1 MTHMNENDHAA
12 STPPRHPAARA
23 AGLALSVVAGLAL
36 FARLA
41 ANRVERRVPAD
52 GRFIE
57 IDGRRMHYL
66 ERGTG
71 PAIVMI
77 HGLGGQMRNFGYALL
92 DRLSADHRVI
102 LIDRP
107 GSGYSA
113 PIAQANIRAQA
124 AHVAAFIT
132 AMGLDRPLVVG
143 HSLGGA
149 IALALALD
157 HPQQV
162 GGLAL
167 IAPLTQPLATV
178 PQIVATR
185 AIGTRA
191 MRSALAWT
199 VATPAALLARPS
211 GARMVFAPDPVP
223 DDFATRGGGALIGRP
238 SAFAGAAADLAAANA
253 NLPAMVARYP
263 SLSVP
268 TAILFGRDDAVLDP
282 LAHGRGLANAC
293 PAAALTLV
301 AGGHMIP
308 VTRPDDV
315 AAWLST
321 LTKPGAP
328 V

>member
-1 MTHMNENDHAA
+1 MKENDHAA
-12 STPPRHPAARA
+12 FTPLRHPAAHA

-52 GRFIE
+52 GRFID
-57 IDGRRMHYL
+57 IDGRRVHYL

-124 AHVAAFIT
+124 AHIAAFIT

-149 IALALALD
+149 IAL
-157 HPQQV
+157 
-162 GGLAL
+162 
-167 IAPLTQPLATV
+167 
-178 PQIVATR
+178 
-185 AIGTRA
+185 
-191 MRSALAWT
+191 ALAWT

-238 SAFAGAAADLAAANA
+238 SAFAGTAADLAAANA
-253 NLPAMVARYP
+253 DLPAMVARYP

-282 LAHGRGLANAC
+282 VTHGRGLANAC

-321 LTKPGAP
+321 LTNPGAP
-328 V
+328 A

>member
-1 MTHMNENDHAA
+1 MTHMKENNRAA
-12 STPPRHPAARA
+12 PTLPRHPATRA
-23 AGLALSVVAGLAL
+23 AGLALGVVAGLAL

-52 GRFIE
+52 GRFID
-57 IDGRRMHYL
+57 IDGRRVHYL

-71 PAIVMI
+71 PAILMI

-92 DRLSADHRVI
+92 DQLSADHRVI

-107 GSGYSA
+107 GSGYST

-124 AHVAAFIT
+124 VHIAAFIT

-157 HPQQV
+157 HPQHV
-162 GGLAL
+162 GRLAL

-185 AIGTRA
+185 AIATRA

-253 NLPAMVARYP
+253 DLPAMLARYP

-282 LAHGRGLANAC
+282 VAHGQGLADAC

-301 AGGHMIP
+301 EGGHMIP

-315 AAWLST
+315 VTWLST

>member
-1 MTHMNENDHAA
+1 MNENDHAA
-12 STPPRHPAARA
+12 SRPPRHPAARA
-23 AGLALSVVAGLAL
+23 AGIALSVVAGLAL

-52 GRFIE
+52 GRFID
-57 IDGRRMHYL
+57 IDGRRVHYL

-124 AHVAAFIT
+124 AHIAAFIT

-149 IALALALD
+149 IAL
-157 HPQQV
+157 
-162 GGLAL
+162 
-167 IAPLTQPLATV
+167 
-178 PQIVATR
+178 
-185 AIGTRA
+185 
-191 MRSALAWT
+191 ALAWT

-238 SAFAGAAADLAAANA
+238 SAFAGTAADLAAANA
-253 NLPAMVARYP
+253 DLPAMVARYP

-282 LAHGRGLANAC
+282 VTHGRGLANAC

-321 LTKPGAP
+321 LTNPGAP
-328 V
+328 A